1 MSRFDA
7 ISALER
13 SVEMRSNRLRDAMA
27 LVERLVII
35 YKLVKRL

>member
-13 SVEMRSNRLRDAMA
+13 VVKMRGNRLRDAVVLA
-27 LVERLVII
+27 ERLVIMRE
-35 YKLVKRL
+35 LVRKI